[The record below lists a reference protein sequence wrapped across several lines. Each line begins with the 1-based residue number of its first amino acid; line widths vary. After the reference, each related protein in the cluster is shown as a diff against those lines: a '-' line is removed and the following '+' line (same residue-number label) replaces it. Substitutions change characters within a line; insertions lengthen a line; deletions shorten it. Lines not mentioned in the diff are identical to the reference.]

1 MKILN
6 HPLMENNIEDSDINA
21 LRKFL
26 NNNKKNIYPIISSKI
41 I

>member
-6 HPLMENNIEDSDINA
+6 HPLMENNIEDSDVNA

-26 NNNKKNIYPIISSKI
+26 NNNKKKYLPNHFK
-41 I
+41 